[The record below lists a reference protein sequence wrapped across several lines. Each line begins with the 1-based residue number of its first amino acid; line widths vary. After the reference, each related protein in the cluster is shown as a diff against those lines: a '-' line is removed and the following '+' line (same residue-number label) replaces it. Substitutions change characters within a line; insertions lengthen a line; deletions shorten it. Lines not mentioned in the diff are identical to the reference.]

1 MKLSLVINGVD
12 YTEYVE
18 KFSLGQHI
26 DSLVQATMPTL
37 SATIS
42 LSTVLPED
50 IKPGHIVS
58 WGWRKKRVLMP
69 IAKISRMKNTSE
81 VWLTRYIT
89 MNPNRIM
96 EGCMSPQG
104 SSTNFIDGLRVDYQ
118 NLLAPYSNFY
128 VYTPEDLFL
137 GLANS
142 TTQKALGEYKFPL
155 PWGKGGQE
163 SSIAIDTPD
172 ERIALLT
179 SIKQL
184 QTVEEFDASPKPQ
197 VTKYSIDYDDVIEEE
212 SLSSQVDPNAVV
224 ISELGAPKQ
233 GLSFSYTG
241 AEQWETV
248 LNEIRL
254 HENPQS
260 KIFGISTV
268 TGSGS
273 SAKSELHMS
282 DGAVYTVDGY
292 VVGVSPGVI
301 YSYRT
306 VTRDIYGNTVT
317 GDLIAAL
324 SYDGTVLEET
334 SLDYQGVTFTPT
346 YQIAQD
352 FATKDE
358 VIQMSNG
365 AEIVLLGRP
374 AVDSNGHYSLGS
386 FRAKGESMRWVYF
399 SDVTAHQFDG
409 CWLLRAE
416 PTASGAS
423 AVYAMMGKF
432 IVVSID
438 FEGKVTRISSS
449 SSGTSLPDTAY
460 PIDAHPVGIENPTLY
475 GFVPG
480 DHLYTSWRTTS
491 GYTTSYTNWVNDHLT
506 SFYLGSFSDMGAV
519 ILRRSYAG
527 YTNSSYKY
535 TLYWTKE
542 YLSDWQSNEQQIF
555 AEAKIVPQDSAVFIL
570 GQSTFVSLFSLPQAD
585 TLRTVV
591 AESAKM
597 PHMTYD
603 LKDRRLS
610 TGNVGEDRIVRMP
623 YLLRPVDQALSLIPT
638 DKTRLKVNVSAL
650 SCTLDR
656 SNSISMQGGVE
667 AYARAFVDN
676 PPQPLHTYYMSA
688 DILAP
693 QGIIATKASIGF
705 DAEDWASGVA
715 TKIRIPLENVPASAD
730 WVRHSVVQTVPS
742 DYNPSTVNSNPMGAY
757 SDGANNSWSF
767 RRPLLVDL
775 TAVFGEGNEPT
786 KDWCDQNLDYT
797 YLYNMVR
804 SPELDSTIQSW
815 GMGNASF
822 EQRRMTEKLHIDN
835 DDVILPQL
843 GCPILY
849 QRKKEDG
856 SPHNSI
862 AVSHNQQDSCSLYTT
877 LKLEAGATYSL
888 SFDYKVNLPYTTNQ
902 GNVQMHVLRVKP
914 RRGDMSY
921 YSIGSFA
928 FPEQVS
934 EGSATIS
941 FTPSNSTCYLQLDIG
956 YVAYSNDVDVSV
968 NNIRLYKENEDV
980 TTRPI
985 TIMSTWDKIAA
996 TNTLTVKTTNALE
1009 EAIILGFD
1017 YKFEGKSSLWVD
1029 LLLLGYPKPWS
1040 SA

>member
-12 YTEYVE
+12 YTEYLE
-18 KFSLGQHI
+18 RFSLSQHI

-37 SATIS
+37 SATMS

-58 WGWRKKRVLMP
+58 WGWKKKRVLMP

-81 VWLTRYIT
+81 LWLTRYIT
-89 MNPNRIM
+89 MNPDRIM
-96 EGCMSPQG
+96 EGCMSVQD
-104 SSTNFIDGLRVDYQ
+104 SFDSFFDELKVDSQ
-118 NLLAPYSNFY
+118 NLLAPHSNFY

-142 TTQKALGEYKFPL
+142 TTQKALAEYRFPL

-163 SSIAIDTPD
+163 SVLSSTEDTD
-172 ERIALLT
+172 ERIALST

-184 QTVEEFDASPKPQ
+184 QTVDEFDASPKPQ

-241 AEQWETV
+241 AEQWDTV

-260 KIFGISTV
+260 KIFGMSTV

-273 SAKSELHMS
+273 SVKSELHMS
-282 DGAVYTVDGY
+282 DGAVYTTDGY
-292 VVGVSPGVI
+292 IVGVSPGAL

-306 VTRDIYGNTVT
+306 VTRDMYGNAVT
-317 GDLIAAL
+317 GDLIAAI

-334 SLDYQGVTFTPT
+334 PLEYLGMTFTPT
-346 YQIAQD
+346 NQIVQG

-374 AVDSNGHYSLGS
+374 AVRSDGYYYLGS
-386 FRAKGESMRWVYF
+386 FRSKGKSMDWLKF
-399 SDVTAHQFDG
+399 TDVAAHQFDG

-416 PTASGAS
+416 PTDSGAS
-423 AVYAMMGKF
+423 AVYAMVGKL
-432 IVVSID
+432 IVVGID
-438 FEGKVTRISSS
+438 FEGNVTRISSS
-449 SSGTSLPDTAY
+449 DSGTSLAGTVY
-460 PIDAHPVGIENPTLY
+460 PIDAYPVGVEKPSLL
-475 GFVPG
+475 GFA
-480 DHLYTSWRTTS
+480 S
-491 GYTTSYTNWVNDHLT
+491 GYRNALCTEGYTQWVRDYGSNT
-506 SFYLGSFSDMGAV
+506 YFYLGSFSDMGAV
-519 ILRRSYAG
+519 VLH
-527 YTNSSYKY
+527 NSNDIRY
-535 TLYWTKE
+535 TLYWTQA
-542 YLSDWQSNEQQIF
+542 YFSPWQHDEQQIF
-555 AEAKIVPQDSAVFIL
+555 AKAEITPQNSAAFIL
-570 GQSTFVSLFSLPQAD
+570 GQSTFVSLFSLPEANA
-585 TLRTVV
+585 LRTIV

-597 PHMTYD
+597 PYMTYD

-667 AYARAFVDN
+667 AYAQAPVDDA
-676 PPQPLHTYYMSA
+676 PLPLHTYYMSV

-705 DAEDWASGVA
+705 NAERWASGAA
-715 TKIRIPLENVPASAD
+715 TKIRIPLENVQASAD
-730 WVRHSVVQTVPS
+730 WVKHSVVQTVPS
-742 DYNPSTVNSNPMGAY
+742 DYNTSTVRSNMVGAY

-775 TAVFGEGNEPT
+775 TAVFGAGNEPT
-786 KDWCDQNLDYT
+786 KDWCDQHLDYT
-797 YLYNMVR
+797 YLYNIVR
-804 SPELDSTIQSW
+804 SPELDPTMRGKWS
-815 GMGNASF
+815 MGNATF

-835 DDVILPQL
+835 DDIVLPQL

-849 QRKKEDG
+849 QRKKEEG
-856 SPHNSI
+856 PTRNSI
-862 AVSHNQQDSCSLYTT
+862 VVSRNQQGGYSLYTT
-877 LKLEAGATYSL
+877 LELEVGATYVL
-888 SFDYKVNLPYTTNQ
+888 SFDYKVNLPYTTDQ
-902 GNVQMHVLRVKP
+902 GNIHMYVLRTKP
-914 RRGDMSY
+914 RGSNMSS
-921 YSIGSFA
+921 YSIGSFT

-956 YVAYSNDVDVSV
+956 YVAYRNDVDISV
-968 NNIRLYKENEDV
+968 NSIRLYKENEDI
-980 TTRPI
+980 TPRYI
-985 TIMSTWDKIAA
+985 TIMSTWDRLPTPAD
-996 TNTLTVKTTNALE
+996 TNPLTVKTTDALE

-1029 LLLLGYPKPWS
+1029 LLLLGYPQPWS
-1040 SA
+1040 NS